1 VTRRAFAAA
10 LTGAAAAVEGGHV
23 VLEAVYGARLPRSL
37 RVPRALASSARYF
50 ELRAYAGSADVQEI
64 FAHAGLRPR
73 ALGPMR
79 FLIPFDS
86 LEQRSRS
93 WDRLNSDPEW
103 ARVRAQ
109 LRLVETT
116 IYCQPGG
123 RIFEMSL

>member
-10 LTGAAAAVEGGHV
+10 LTGAAAAVEGSHII
-23 VLEAVYGARLPRSL
+23 LEAVYGARLPTRL
-37 RVPRALASSARYF
+37 RVSRALASNARYF
-50 ELRAYAGSADVQEI
+50 ELRAYAGSVDLQGI
-64 FAHAGLRPR
+64 FARAGLRTH

-86 LEQRSRS
+86 LEQRSQA
-93 WDRLNSDPEW
+93 WDRFNSDPEW

-116 IYCQPGG
+116 IFRQPGG

>member
-1 VTRRAFAAA
+1 
-10 LTGAAAAVEGGHV
+10 VEGSHI
-23 VLEAVYGARLPRSL
+23 VLEAVYGARLPARL
-37 RVPRALASSARYF
+37 RVPTALASSARYF
-50 ELRAYAGSADVQEI
+50 ELRAYAGSADLQGI
-64 FAHAGLRPR
+64 FARAGLRPH

-86 LEQRSRS
+86 LEQRSHA
-93 WDRLNSDPEW
+93 WDRFNSDLEW

-116 IYCQPGG
+116 IFTHSSGRQPGG

>member
-1 VTRRAFAAA
+1 MACAS
-10 LTGAAAAVEGGHV
+10 V
-23 VLEAVYGARLPRSL
+23 VLEAFSGARLPRSL
-37 RVPRALASSARYF
+37 RVPGALASSARYF
-50 ELRAYAGSADVQEI
+50 ELRAYTGSADVQGI
-64 FAHAGLRPR
+64 LARFGLRPHT
-73 ALGPMR
+73 LSPMR

-93 WDRLNSDPEW
+93 WDRFNSDPEW

-116 IYCQPGG
+116 IYRQPGG